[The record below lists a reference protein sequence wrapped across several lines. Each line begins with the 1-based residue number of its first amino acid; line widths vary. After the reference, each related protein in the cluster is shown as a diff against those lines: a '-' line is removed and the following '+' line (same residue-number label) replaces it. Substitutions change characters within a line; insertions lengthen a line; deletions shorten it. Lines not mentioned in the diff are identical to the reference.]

1 MIHTPEKNMQLLKPA
16 LHRLASQR
24 GVATLPI
31 SLIILVLMTIVT
43 LYAARVGILETRTS
57 ANKQRAEQAFSAA
70 ELAAEQGVAFI
81 QFNEERIFSTA
92 AATGGWSSVNMTPS
106 TSAVKW
112 VTCPASS
119 NSVFNGFDTEYIPPC
134 AFISTAAERERW
146 IVVLNAP
153 TLSLSE
159 TCADIRVNG
168 TADDAHKY
176 PDGRCDD
183 GSGFSQAAG
192 KDAKMHF
199 MTKCRD
205 LNADGNCDNLQ
216 PYDYPVITIIAAAK
230 SADGTGV
237 SRIEQS
243 VQFYDAFPGDTNTPA
258 PLMAAGLASTG
269 GNFNIV
275 VNPDADTKS
284 AYEQPL
290 ALWTGGN
297 VTISSNA
304 PATCYLGDVGINGF
318 LGDANPTSG
327 KSTETGSYYAIDDS
341 THLPTSTQKTV
352 IVCRS
357 CNCPTASTAAHDSTS
372 GAITIQ
378 ESWPT
383 EADILDVDHQ
393 GADNGHVNK
402 WKDTAFPT
410 DLFLFI
416 FGVPASNYQLV
427 KENSQILTCA
437 ELVALGTH
445 ASTRASTGLNGVYWV
460 EGNCTIN
467 GGTDIG
473 WFGPTSNTA
482 GTAGYTD
489 GPAIVVIE
497 GNLKV
502 TGTSQLIGI
511 FYAFSA
517 TNAQLEVDLTGGPT
531 FYGALLSNTTLDLK
545 GTYRARYEKVVFDN
559 LSAGG
564 TARGYARVP
573 GTWKD
578 Y

>member
-1 MIHTPEKNMQLLKPA
+1 MNLFRPF
-16 LHRLASQR
+16 LHNLASQR

-70 ELAAEQGVAFI
+70 ELAIEQGTAFI
-81 QFNEERIFSTA
+81 RFNEARIFSTDA
-92 AATGGWSSVNMTPS
+92 AAGGWSSTNMTPS

-112 VTCPASS
+112 VTCPENT
-119 NSVFNGFDTEYIPPC
+119 NSVFNGLAPEYIPPC
-134 AFISTAAERERW
+134 AFITTATERAHW

-159 TCADIRVNG
+159 TCVDTKVNG
-168 TADDAHKY
+168 TTDDAHKY

-183 GSGFSQAAG
+183 DSGFSQTVG
-192 KDAKMHF
+192 KDIRMHF

-205 LNADGNCDNLQ
+205 LNADGSCDNLQ
-216 PYDYPVITIIAAAK
+216 PYDYPVITIIGAAK
-230 SADGTGV
+230 SADNTGI

-243 VQFYDAFPGDTNTPA
+243 VQFYDAFPGNTNTPA
-258 PLMAAGLASTG
+258 PLMAAGLANAG

-275 VNPDADTKS
+275 VNPDADPKS

-290 ALWTGGN
+290 ALWTGDN
-297 VTISSNA
+297 VKITSNA

-327 KSTETGSYYAIDDS
+327 KSTELASYYVIDDT

-352 IVCRS
+352 TMCRS
-357 CNCPTASTAAHDSTS
+357 CNCPTASTAEKDSTS
-372 GAITIQ
+372 GAITSLA
-378 ESWPT
+378 SWPS
-383 EADILDVDHQ
+383 EEDILDKDNQ
-393 GADNGHVNK
+393 GATDGHINK
-402 WKDTAFPT
+402 WMDTTFPT
-410 DLFLFI
+410 DLFLFT
-416 FGVPASNYQLV
+416 FGVPASSYQIV
-427 KENSQILTCA
+427 KENSQILTCG

-445 ASTRASTGLNGVYWV
+445 ASTRASSGLNGIYWV
-460 EGNCTIN
+460 EGDCTIN

-473 WFGPTSNTA
+473 WFGPTSITPRD
-482 GTAGYTD
+482 AGYTD
-489 GPAIVVIE
+489 GPAVVIIE

-511 FYAFSA
+511 FFAFSA
-517 TNAQLEVDLTGGPT
+517 TNAPLAVDLTGGPT

-545 GTYRARYEKVVFDN
+545 GTYRSRYEKVVFDN

-564 TARGYARVP
+564 TTRGYAKVP